1 VAKLYSLKDFV
12 HDQGLDMG
20 EFKRLN
26 KETQKK
32 WREIHQRKVQEKL
45 AERAEWTSKYYF
57 LAELKHVD
65 PDTFDDLA
73 EWKQEEWRK
82 QYAEW
87 KKDEEYRKCCE
98 RKPKRQM
105 DYESAIDVLFDCGIP
120 CGADGSPLGI

>member
-45 AERAEWTSKYYF
+45 AERDEWTFKYYF

-87 KKDEEYRKCCE
+87 KRTRNIVSAVKESPSVRWIMNLRLMCCLIVVFHAGQTA
-98 RKPKRQM
+98 RR
-105 DYESAIDVLFDCGIP
+105 
-120 CGADGSPLGI
+120 